1 MAIKADPKVYK
12 KAVMKLARRKPP
24 VDREGPQQKLFFDWL
39 RFTYPDVYKH
49 TFHIPNG
56 GQRSSKTGAKM
67 KREGVKRGVPDI
79 MVALPKGQWPAMF
92 IEFKA
97 AKPHDSAVS
106 PEQKEW
112 LNQLNQAGYLAV
124 VCRGVGEAKKAITD
138 YLMADEVP
146 Y

>member
-1 MAIKADPKVYK
+1 MAINADPQAYK
-12 KAVMKLARRKPP
+12 KAIAKKFRKPA
-24 VDREGPQQKLFFDWL
+24 VDREGSQQKLFFDWL
-39 RFTYPDVYKH
+39 RFTHPDVYKH

-56 GQRSSKTGAKM
+56 GQRSGKAGAKM

-79 MVALPKGQWPAMF
+79 MVALSNGQWPALF

-97 AKPHDSAVS
+97 AKPYDSSVK

-112 LNQLNQAGYLAV
+112 LERLNKAGYLAV
-124 VCRGVGEAKKAITD
+124 VCKGVAEAKKAITD